1 MKKRENCAD
10 DKALLKIC
18 ELKNN
23 YYEDV
28 TVLLNLVAMHSIN
41 TSLKTLIRESKVIKL
56 FLMLH
61 VNSICG

>member
-28 TVLLNLVAMHSIN
+28 TVLLNLVGIIIATYAISIA
-41 TSLKTLIRESKVIKL
+41 
-56 FLMLH
+56 
-61 VNSICG
+61 